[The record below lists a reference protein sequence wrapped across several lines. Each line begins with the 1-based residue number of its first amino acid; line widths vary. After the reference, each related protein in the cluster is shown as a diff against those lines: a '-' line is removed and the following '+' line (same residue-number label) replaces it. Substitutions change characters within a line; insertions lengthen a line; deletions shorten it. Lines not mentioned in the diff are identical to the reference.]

1 MIKIIKTNK
10 FIKSLRHALNGLFTA
25 AASERNFRIM
35 IVLVLVSTIVSVW
48 LPLKFWQ
55 WTVIVVAGAMMLIIE
70 LVNTVMEKTMD
81 LVLPASLEEIRDIKN
96 IMAAAALIASISWLA
111 VIILVFLSVFSLQ

>member
-25 AASERNFRIM
+25 AAGERNFRVM
-35 IVLVLVSTIVSVW
+35 IVLVLVSAIVSVW

-55 WTVIVVAGAMMLIIE
+55 WAVIAIAGAMMLIVELINTAIE
-70 LVNTVMEKTMD
+70 KAMD

>member
-25 AASERNFRIM
+25 AAGERNLRIM

-55 WTVIVVAGAMMLIIE
+55 WAVIVIAGAMMLIVELINTAIE
-70 LVNTVMEKTMD
+70 KAMD